1 MPRVRPPPVRHPC
14 ERCKAKHVRC
24 DDNQSSCRRCVTK
37 DLRCI
42 RVTKQTTFLPGS
54 SAQYDSRFTDD
65 QIWVSGR
72 YTGRNVLGVESGLVQ
87 STLAISPQPV
97 LEAAEDSLADV
108 RLLEAPSGEGETC
121 SPDTAEQDG
130 AIQALLH
137 SPVHFFTPTDYA
149 GEQSPHQY
157 ESPWTQSGVQGPSNG
172 ELAPQSLDT
181 TQACLLRYFIDHIS
195 PWFDTCDERK
205 HFQLFV
211 PVWARHYPPLLNAIF
226 ATSSRHLCRLA
237 RYTTLEGY
245 QYEGQHLAGLT
256 VHSAVEYM
264 LACIPA
270 LKEFHRIQDK
280 EHRKLIVATAIILRQ
295 FEEIED
301 ESDSC
306 QPTIADGNG
315 EVHPQVRVNFLDI
328 INATIRSS
336 HDEGIF
342 DRHELLDVAYWIC
355 LRQEVYSAFTE
366 KRSPQMLLA
375 PEQWT
380 SAATANKMV
389 MHTAQ
394 VAKWLFSEQE
404 IGEWSRLNEQQAL
417 LESNVLTQARYQPIL
432 KRQPDK
438 AKGEVFPT
446 IWYGSDLVVT
456 GVQHVMI
463 AKMVL
468 TAEAPSLR
476 GTHDRKAHR
485 AGEAIVRKI
494 ILDLCGIAM
503 HRTHCLPALV
513 NATMGILL
521 YGDFFTE
528 EWERQALAAVIAK
541 FQDLKAWPLP
551 EGLRSFN

>member
-14 ERCKAKHVRC
+14 
-24 DDNQSSCRRCVTK
+24 
-37 DLRCI
+37 
-42 RVTKQTTFLPGS
+42 S

-195 PWFDTCDERK
+195 PW
-205 HFQLFV
+205 LFV